1 MCLQQLCHF
10 LNAFLANNTELSRH
24 SSTENENQQYLVALN
39 PLEETPLRH
48 DLDMDTCCILLNL
61 FQNRLPSFH
70 QILWCS
76 TTTEDDIHLFFSCVR
91 TFHDLTFVIM
101 NIDKMHHRLRE
112 LLLNE
117 QDSLARLQQP
127 HGVIYYV
134 VRGSI
139 INRKNLRSFQIHP
152 KHRDPHQT
160 CAQLLT
166 LYRQNYDSVQP
177 QFEIICGASGIGKTH
192 HINTNYKNGDTINFS
207 VNDKLS
213 VSLLVS
219 LLLLYDSK
227 TLNDHP
233 SIYFNISIHAPFEE
247 LNRAFFSLF
256 VCGSLTDVDSGLTFS
271 LSNTK
276 SWKFIMEIPHTNKYA
291 MNIRQ
296 NFNNILPLMSIIASN
311 SIEEV
316 TGENYQLFIGEEEEL
331 VARFLKA
338 DENGTINRLLIVDSD
353 NKEKPVEFDKL
364 ASSDECRQ
372 HIYDCINKY
381 APELPKNKIYEI
393 SFVKFLYRRIRFFT
407 SHFYCFNMVINNL
420 GSIAMKQMIH
430 EAKHLAQIDFRCDN
444 YPRTYLVYD
453 PNFSLQLLYH
463 DWNNV
468 FNELKQLFNY
478 REPKLNNEFQ
488 KKNYLA
494 VCLSWLLDMQYE
506 TFEKIRNN
514 TKFILTESFAYK
526 LFHVHER
533 KLTKLPLIIEGETGV
548 GKTFL
553 LTFYSL
559 LLNANITNGSLQ
571 HNIAPRIRERISLW
585 LLHNVIIAILEN
597 ESNLLSIILRQIKQ
611 KLKGFNNDDQKMN
624 STAAH
629 PLDLIDK
636 TVVGIENDN
645 NEGDDENLLHGSSE
659 THLENIGPDLLDEN
673 GDNQGIEIMPQV
685 TPQHRLIDPIDIEF
699 LKEIKRSL
707 QNFEHDNNILQYI
720 WKTIITISSEN
731 QRNITK
737 KLILELYNYI
747 TSQLSA
753 LPLIEASHL
762 LKNLLNKSHSS
773 SIHTSI
779 RMFNEYLCYTQ
790 VKPVFYRLLLH
801 PGVTEEQLEEFMSPI
816 VQLARALH
824 SIELVVFFDEINTSS
839 CLGLFKAMFMDRTLH
854 GTNLPENIF
863 FTAAINPASTLASTD
878 NLPYRLD
885 YVVHQLPQALE
896 GLRVSYGI
904 LESKTLADYIRQKIA
919 MFNVRASNNL
929 ETRMPLQNFAQDLL
943 SQSILAAQ
951 EFCETRLGKNTVS
964 QREIQRCFNLIEF
977 FWKMRYDGETNP
989 NYQPNPIRC
998 ITLSIALIYY
1008 FRLPTEE
1015 DNRQRNDHHT
1025 PTREELGSLLSDIIP
1040 DFVEIIQ
1047 LELEK
1052 FVNIDNFVIPH
1063 GVAINQAVREHL
1075 FAIVVSVVTR
1085 TPLCI
1090 IGAPGQSKTLSFQ
1103 IALQNLQGPQLS
1115 TKQFCKRLPSIDPV
1129 CCLGSKYS
1137 RSEDIAYVFDRA
1149 IQREQQYKQY
1159 RMNTRCV
1166 VFLDK
1171 ASLPDEKKMVLKV
1184 LHSYLDECKVAFIA
1198 VANKPFDAANANR
1211 MICIYRSRPSEVDQ
1225 KILAYGCLGL
1235 DIKTEKQMISSRT
1248 EAIVHG
1254 LCQGYRQVLMSSDI
1268 PHIFHDRDFI
1278 YMLRELRFELTKN
1291 STDDDTYIDGITPKS
1306 LLHAL
1311 EDNFNGINEEQF
1323 QRLVQ
1328 IFLDAVRNDCDDF
1341 VLPSKEQD
1349 KTIYRNVPTIIRE
1362 SMELDSIHRRLYGRY
1377 KLIID
1382 ESEDESAVHLLF
1394 QSGLLS
1400 SDPKRTTVFR
1410 MSDFAEDINNEL
1422 RNTEILSNIKLCM
1435 ETGKTILMVNTERI
1449 HGSLYDVFNQ
1459 NFSIMATY
1467 DTRKIFSKVAI
1478 GPKTIDVVVHEDFQC
1493 IIHVKRN
1500 EVIHIPAPFLSRF
1513 QKYSLSVN
1521 DFYRIQLKRLVDNE
1535 QTIIKNVEEKVQ
1547 SFIQHFGRQYFYGL
1561 NENTLYSCLLPLIK
1575 INDNQQYYLSNPSQH
1590 YTQLTIKS
1598 KSFIEKN
1605 PTDVQQCLL
1614 RLLLS
1619 KLIQLVSPESIIL
1632 KLPTLEETI
1641 AQSLCINYFQQQEH
1655 FNIENFIRELI
1666 SKPLINID
1674 NNELLKDTMDESQT
1688 ESNILITKKVMIFT
1702 RTSSYLDGL
1711 NKQTKSE
1718 FFNND
1723 DFYGYDGNY
1732 SDKIDVINLA
1742 SIENSVEIQDEFHTF
1757 GQDEQKTVLIIVIE
1771 AQQSY
1776 HIPFLQQLIDH
1787 TQYTYNADMR
1797 LQPKYFLML
1806 VHSPARQLYN
1816 QFCFA
1821 SIFLNNWDFYF
1832 FDTYI
1837 SESAF
1842 HLQKML
1848 QILLPSSK
1856 EPEESFDNILL
1867 DLNTSFDDCL
1877 WDFCSKIQ
1885 IILQE
1890 LPQEMFKNKLAHQF
1904 YQRRTGIII
1913 RVQCLK
1919 QILQESTQLQK
1930 QQNTIVH
1937 QHHDV
1942 ARRVTTADNTD
1953 SGLNETV
1960 ILSTEQFRSE
1970 LVTSVLNDTTL
1981 TETITEHVLDSY
1993 LNDLVRTFCTVLE
2006 KQFTDDHTQSEKA
2019 IDFIGQW
2026 LRLVDDDDLQSLQL
2040 CANRNVFLLAYA
2052 YTLFEYVQDD
2062 VLSLYSACRDYVIL
2076 HFTGLLLCD
2085 TNLNSDN
2092 TKKLMNI
2099 VKTLIEQYLSIDEPM
2114 VQFSHHLQLFLATII
2129 SKRSWSFLLD
2139 LLKSDRIRNVN
2150 NQWADYLYRLLESKE
2165 LVRLKKDLQL
2175 CHQLQFTVASK
2186 SDISSIFPHLHVFY
2200 DELCKTIENCITSD
2214 ALEDRWKPLSD
2225 WIETKL
2231 HSDPVQLTSNEIKA
2245 MLVLN
2250 IYYNY
2255 YCSNQLLLVQPLL
2268 EIVNDTLE
2276 PLPEDLQV
2284 FQALLQPEQHI
2295 IGYSEENVNED
2306 INYLNRL
2313 FKLDCNE
2320 KDELGIR
2327 HCLVNLMAMILMG
2340 GKQSFL
2346 WTFAFEPLTLEN
2358 TYGFG
2363 STTHYIIEANGIH
2376 YDCGCVLT
2384 LNGDLFRFPT
2394 RTNHNIMN
2402 VPAVYTVLFSTFGA
2416 MAWHLLLFN
2425 TSIENLHGHILAPS
2439 AIADNAIDVRTAG
2452 NNLRTK
2458 ICHFVRA
2465 RLLSTFNFL
2474 SIRSSQDDAC
2484 ILLGRC
2490 FEQMAFLTVNQQDSW
2505 IKPIYS
2511 TLEDELNAEMKY
2523 QSEVFFLAYQNAAKH
2538 KTYINE
2544 LQLQSE
2550 IQTSLH
2556 KFITQ
2561 MPMTIQFSHF
2571 EAELCNPTHS
2581 RLPLKLLRYILDSID
2596 VLKMMKYIPDL
2607 TRFYLLLHQT
2617 YTQLIERDEFIEV
2630 TLKKLYDRAQT
2641 IFVSSHHQQYPHETD
2656 NHFNII
2662 NKGIEAINAYHKFTD
2677 GLIRPGACDETQRFS
2692 TVSFDTPVHYFVT
2705 TENHD
2710 EGDITMRILSVLVDY
2725 HNSLLDLIEQTM
2737 SSDENHGVGILKIM
2751 ANELISK
2758 EVSILIIAGNN
2769 NGFITLTDDDFSWIE
2784 QLCRASLLVD
2794 DEYFPKFGTKFTV
2807 DFMYLQSY
2815 IIRTYLL
2822 RCHINYRQIVQKYQC
2837 YVRQIKHMNTTENT
2851 EILDLGENYAILL
2864 DERQLETDWK
2874 HLKLMYLD
2882 KLYHGH
2888 NFLRQIATI
2897 LRHNSDDHSSK
2908 GLYEFVE
2915 SGTEE
2920 NAHLREQLERY
2931 EIKDFQLCYIDHV
2944 RQLYEKSIGGFQ
2956 YLFTD
2961 VPHLLHTPIDE
2972 QSHNELNQII
2982 ESALNLTNENLQIDE
2997 IQSIVQRITEFSN
3010 ELKAIEN
3017 TLLEQSTR
3025 SLREICEYITV
3036 ENPIISLIPDVI
3048 KCEHYVSLNIYL
3060 IQLRSILQE
3069 RTINI
3074 QEREATIWSENFDLQ
3089 SDAQQQD
3096 RKRSCYQDYLTPMT
3110 TVDNDQK
3117 ENDSDEWSL
3126 LPIKTEDLVDNTNN
3140 ETLNVIDRELE
3151 PKLEFEVVQNIEDE
3165 ISSEYRSLFK
3175 LSIRFVP
3182 LTCSTLVQQ
3191 VHEQEHSILSTIATR
3206 AQRYTL
3212 KYPDGKKPSSHMCT
3226 NIERV
3231 ITIVHIVI
3239 GLGRVLRE
3247 HKVIQMKYPLPEFV
3261 IIHKGASM
3269 LKDVEC
3275 FEYFILE
3282 TKLVETDD
3290 ITIDY
3295 SVGSQTRETTYVVL
3309 EECEEIEAILRKSFK
3324 RITLPKMATWEPDDD
3339 AQRVTT
3345 ILEKRMNWLPIII
3358 IVVSIISLLIVG
3370 LVVFVLRKRRANKGY
3385 RQATT
3390 TARAI
3395 PIRA

>member
-1 MCLQQLCHF
+1 MIMIILLSTDNRIKCCFLRKLYSSIDVNNQNNNELKLTLQLLLHYLRSLRTSNSNLSEDNVSRIYAMYKIDKGTSAEMCLQQLCHF

-1930 QQNTIVH
+1930 RIVNIYH
-1937 QHHDV
+1937 EHLLKQKNSRHKIYEMIYRISKDIICGK
-1942 ARRVTTADNTD
+1942 RFDSLIESIYSCTRVSFTSFVSNILKVIINNY
-1953 SGLNETV
+1953 GLDALL
-1960 ILSTEQFRSE
+1960 ILSTNKSGF
-1970 LVTSVLNDTTL
+1970 
-1981 TETITEHVLDSY
+1981 DS
-1993 LNDLVRTFCTVLE
+1993 
-2006 KQFTDDHTQSEKA
+2006 
-2019 IDFIGQW
+2019 
-2026 LRLVDDDDLQSLQL
+2026 
-2040 CANRNVFLLAYA
+2040 LLK
-2052 YTLFEYVQDD
+2052 LIN
-2062 VLSLYSACRDYVIL
+2062 YSS
-2076 HFTGLLLCD
+2076 F
-2085 TNLNSDN
+2085 
-2092 TKKLMNI
+2092 
-2099 VKTLIEQYLSIDEPM
+2099 
-2114 VQFSHHLQLFLATII
+2114 I
-2129 SKRSWSFLLD
+2129 SKD
-2139 LLKSDRIRNVN
+2139 
-2150 NQWADYLYRLLESKE
+2150 ES
-2165 LVRLKKDLQL
+2165 
-2175 CHQLQFTVASK
+2175 AN
-2186 SDISSIFPHLHVFY
+2186 I
-2200 DELCKTIENCITSD
+2200 
-2214 ALEDRWKPLSD
+2214 
-2225 WIETKL
+2225 
-2231 HSDPVQLTSNEIKA
+2231 LTSPPDHEIFQIVTQYSCIPQTPLYHLFHQRVKAHVEEIK
-2245 MLVLN
+2245 L
-2250 IYYNY
+2250 
-2255 YCSNQLLLVQPLL
+2255 
-2268 EIVNDTLE
+2268 
-2276 PLPEDLQV
+2276 
-2284 FQALLQPEQHI
+2284 
-2295 IGYSEENVNED
+2295 
-2306 INYLNRL
+2306 
-2313 FKLDCNE
+2313 
-2320 KDELGIR
+2320 
-2327 HCLVNLMAMILMG
+2327 
-2340 GKQSFL
+2340 
-2346 WTFAFEPLTLEN
+2346 
-2358 TYGFG
+2358 
-2363 STTHYIIEANGIH
+2363 
-2376 YDCGCVLT
+2376 
-2384 LNGDLFRFPT
+2384 
-2394 RTNHNIMN
+2394 
-2402 VPAVYTVLFSTFGA
+2402 
-2416 MAWHLLLFN
+2416 
-2425 TSIENLHGHILAPS
+2425 
-2439 AIADNAIDVRTAG
+2439 
-2452 NNLRTK
+2452 
-2458 ICHFVRA
+2458 
-2465 RLLSTFNFL
+2465 
-2474 SIRSSQDDAC
+2474 
-2484 ILLGRC
+2484 
-2490 FEQMAFLTVNQQDSW
+2490 
-2505 IKPIYS
+2505 
-2511 TLEDELNAEMKY
+2511 
-2523 QSEVFFLAYQNAAKH
+2523 KH
-2538 KTYINE
+2538 
-2544 LQLQSE
+2544 
-2550 IQTSLH
+2550 
-2556 KFITQ
+2556 
-2561 MPMTIQFSHF
+2561 
-2571 EAELCNPTHS
+2571 
-2581 RLPLKLLRYILDSID
+2581 
-2596 VLKMMKYIPDL
+2596 
-2607 TRFYLLLHQT
+2607 
-2617 YTQLIERDEFIEV
+2617 
-2630 TLKKLYDRAQT
+2630 
-2641 IFVSSHHQQYPHETD
+2641 
-2656 NHFNII
+2656 
-2662 NKGIEAINAYHKFTD
+2662 
-2677 GLIRPGACDETQRFS
+2677 
-2692 TVSFDTPVHYFVT
+2692 
-2705 TENHD
+2705 
-2710 EGDITMRILSVLVDY
+2710 
-2725 HNSLLDLIEQTM
+2725 
-2737 SSDENHGVGILKIM
+2737 
-2751 ANELISK
+2751 ISK
-2758 EVSILIIAGNN
+2758 
-2769 NGFITLTDDDFSWIE
+2769 
-2784 QLCRASLLVD
+2784 
-2794 DEYFPKFGTKFTV
+2794 
-2807 DFMYLQSY
+2807 
-2815 IIRTYLL
+2815 
-2822 RCHINYRQIVQKYQC
+2822 
-2837 YVRQIKHMNTTENT
+2837 
-2851 EILDLGENYAILL
+2851 
-2864 DERQLETDWK
+2864 
-2874 HLKLMYLD
+2874 LKED
-2882 KLYHGH
+2882 
-2888 NFLRQIATI
+2888 
-2897 LRHNSDDHSSK
+2897 K
-2908 GLYEFVE
+2908 GL
-2915 SGTEE
+2915 
-2920 NAHLREQLERY
+2920 
-2931 EIKDFQLCYIDHV
+2931 
-2944 RQLYEKSIGGFQ
+2944 
-2956 YLFTD
+2956 
-2961 VPHLLHTPIDE
+2961 
-2972 QSHNELNQII
+2972 
-2982 ESALNLTNENLQIDE
+2982 
-2997 IQSIVQRITEFSN
+2997 
-3010 ELKAIEN
+3010 
-3017 TLLEQSTR
+3017 
-3025 SLREICEYITV
+3025 
-3036 ENPIISLIPDVI
+3036 
-3048 KCEHYVSLNIYL
+3048 
-3060 IQLRSILQE
+3060 
-3069 RTINI
+3069 
-3074 QEREATIWSENFDLQ
+3074 
-3089 SDAQQQD
+3089 
-3096 RKRSCYQDYLTPMT
+3096 
-3110 TVDNDQK
+3110 
-3117 ENDSDEWSL
+3117 
-3126 LPIKTEDLVDNTNN
+3126 
-3140 ETLNVIDRELE
+3140 
-3151 PKLEFEVVQNIEDE
+3151 
-3165 ISSEYRSLFK
+3165 
-3175 LSIRFVP
+3175 
-3182 LTCSTLVQQ
+3182 
-3191 VHEQEHSILSTIATR
+3191 
-3206 AQRYTL
+3206 
-3212 KYPDGKKPSSHMCT
+3212 
-3226 NIERV
+3226 
-3231 ITIVHIVI
+3231 
-3239 GLGRVLRE
+3239 
-3247 HKVIQMKYPLPEFV
+3247 
-3261 IIHKGASM
+3261 
-3269 LKDVEC
+3269 
-3275 FEYFILE
+3275 
-3282 TKLVETDD
+3282 
-3290 ITIDY
+3290 
-3295 SVGSQTRETTYVVL
+3295 
-3309 EECEEIEAILRKSFK
+3309 
-3324 RITLPKMATWEPDDD
+3324 
-3339 AQRVTT
+3339 
-3345 ILEKRMNWLPIII
+3345 
-3358 IVVSIISLLIVG
+3358 
-3370 LVVFVLRKRRANKGY
+3370 
-3385 RQATT
+3385 
-3390 TARAI
+3390 
-3395 PIRA
+3395 